1 MYKLEKPL
9 KHLVFLR
16 KKWLIDFQ
24 SQLLYF
30 GFFSWILTFP
40 LFFENVY
47 HFSWSNSILDLAWSF
62 AMISHVV
69 HVIFVYLFTYLLK
82 RFCGP
87 YSWIHVFYF
96 LFIFFLTSYKRF
108 RRKLIQTQKQIMVV
122 ISFVGVWLMCFLIC
136 FMGNETVKFL

>member
-1 MYKLEKPL
+1 MAHWFSELIV
-9 KHLVFLR
+9 VF
-16 KKWLIDFQ
+16 
-24 SQLLYF
+24 
-30 GFFSWILTFP
+30 WILFLDLNFSP
-40 LFFENVY
+40 IFENVY

-96 LFIFFLTSYKRF
+96 LFIFFLTLYKRF
-108 RRKLIQTQKQIMVV
+108 RGKLIQTQKQIMVV

-136 FMGNETVKFL
+136 FMGNETVSFSKRRGFPLLLLSWRTLF